1 MKTSINEGQ
10 IIRPIKQQWK
20 LHQQLAQFSKDL
32 NRLPDAREAA
42 RSKPRSVPLELLPM
56 VF

>member
-1 MKTSINEGQ
+1 MKTSINQGQ
-10 IIRPIKQQWK
+10 IIRPTKPQWK
-20 LHQQLAQFSKDL
+20 LHQQLALFSKDL

-42 RSKPRSVPLELLPM
+42 RSKPRSVPVELLPM

>member
-1 MKTSINEGQ
+1 MKTTINEGR
-10 IIRPIKQQWK
+10 IIKSTKQQSK

-32 NRLPDAREAA
+32 NRLPDAREAT
-42 RSKPRSVPLELLPM
+42 RSKPRSVPVELLPM

>member
-1 MKTSINEGQ
+1 MKATTKPGQ
-10 IIRPIKQQWK
+10 IIKPQKQQWK
-20 LHQQLAQFSKDL
+20 LHQQLAQMTKEL

-42 RSKPRSVPLELLPM
+42 RSKPRSVPVELLPM